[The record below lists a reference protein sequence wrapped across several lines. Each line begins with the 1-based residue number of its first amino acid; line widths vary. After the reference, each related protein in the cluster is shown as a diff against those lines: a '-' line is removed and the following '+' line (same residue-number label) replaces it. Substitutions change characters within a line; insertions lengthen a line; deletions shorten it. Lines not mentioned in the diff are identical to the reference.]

1 MIRHWSGADTR
12 ANQDRVRSAPRPNR
26 SDEMKL
32 APKHPPGRR
41 TRKARVFEAEI
52 RQLRAEGYTFESIR
66 AALAD
71 AGVQV
76 SRSTVQREAARQ
88 TLDAAAEGAD
98 GAARNADTPMKRQP
112 PEPARAE
119 PLSGKDIAEA
129 FVRNR
134 ITNPLIRNRSSDE
147 DSRH

>member
-1 MIRHWSGADTR
+1 
-12 ANQDRVRSAPRPNR
+12 
-26 SDEMKL
+26 MKL

-41 TRKARVFEAEI
+41 TRKARAFEAEI

-66 AALAD
+66 TALAD
-71 AGVQV
+71 AGVHV

-88 TLDAAAEGAD
+88 AHDAAAEADD
-98 GAARNADTPMKRQP
+98 GAARNTDMPMKRRP
-112 PEPARAE
+112 PRPALAPARAE

-134 ITNPLIRNRSSDE
+134 ITNPLIRNRSPDE

>member
-1 MIRHWSGADTR
+1 
-12 ANQDRVRSAPRPNR
+12 
-26 SDEMKL
+26 MKL
-32 APKHPPGRR
+32 APKHPPGRQ
-41 TRKARVFEAEI
+41 TRKARAFEAEI
-52 RQLRAEGYTFESIR
+52 QQLRAEGYTFEAIR

-88 TLDAAAEGAD
+88 ALDAAAEAEGKDGTARFAD
-98 GAARNADTPMKRQP
+98 APTKRQRSVTAFG
-112 PEPARAE
+112 PARAE

-134 ITNPLIRNRSSDE
+134 INNPVIRNRSSDE

>member
-1 MIRHWSGADTR
+1 
-12 ANQDRVRSAPRPNR
+12 
-26 SDEMKL
+26 MKL

-76 SRSTVQREAARQ
+76 SRSTVQREAAREA
-88 TLDAAAEGAD
+88 LDVAAEGQH
-98 GAARNADTPMKRQP
+98 GAARNADTPTKRRP
-112 PEPARAE
+112 TEPAPAPARAE

-129 FVRNR
+129 FVRSR
-134 ITNPLIRNRSSDE
+134 ITNPLIRNRSTDE

>member
-1 MIRHWSGADTR
+1 
-12 ANQDRVRSAPRPNR
+12 
-26 SDEMKL
+26 MKL
-32 APKHPPGRR
+32 APKDPPGRQ
-41 TRKARVFEAEI
+41 TRKARAFEAQI

-88 TLDAAAEGAD
+88 TLDAAAEGTD
-98 GAARNADTPMKRQP
+98 GAARNADTPTKPRP
-112 PEPARAE
+112 PVPALAPARAE

>member
-1 MIRHWSGADTR
+1 
-12 ANQDRVRSAPRPNR
+12 
-26 SDEMKL
+26 MKL

-41 TRKARVFEAEI
+41 TRKARAFEAEI

-88 TLDAAAEGAD
+88 ALDAAPESED
-98 GAARNADTPMKRQP
+98 GAACAADTPPTRRP
-112 PEPARAE
+112 LVPALAPARAE

>member
-1 MIRHWSGADTR
+1 
-12 ANQDRVRSAPRPNR
+12 
-26 SDEMKL
+26 MKL

-41 TRKARVFEAEI
+41 TRKARAFEAEI
-52 RQLRAEGYTFESIR
+52 RQLRADGYTFEAIR

-71 AGVQV
+71 AGVHV

-88 TLDAAAEGAD
+88 TLGVAAEGEN
-98 GAARNADTPMKRQP
+98 GTARNADTPTKRRP
-112 PEPARAE
+112 PVPGLAPARTE

-134 ITNPLIRNRSSDE
+134 VTNPLIRNRSSDE

>member
-1 MIRHWSGADTR
+1 
-12 ANQDRVRSAPRPNR
+12 
-26 SDEMKL
+26 MKL

-41 TRKARVFEAEI
+41 TRKARAFEAEI
-52 RQLRAEGYTFESIR
+52 RQLRVAGYTFEAIR

-76 SRSTVQREAARQ
+76 SRSTVQREAVRQ
-88 TLDAAAEGAD
+88 ALDAAPEGDD
-98 GAARNADTPMKRQP
+98 GAARGADTPTKRRP
-112 PEPARAE
+112 PVPVLAPARAE

-129 FVRNR
+129 FVRKR
-134 ITNPLIRNRSSDE
+134 ITNPLIRNRSTDE

>member
-1 MIRHWSGADTR
+1 
-12 ANQDRVRSAPRPNR
+12 
-26 SDEMKL
+26 MKL

-41 TRKARVFEAEI
+41 TRKARAFKAEI
-52 RQLRAEGYTFESIR
+52 RQLRAEGYTFEAIR

-88 TLDAAAEGAD
+88 ALDAAGED
-98 GAARNADTPMKRQP
+98 GAVRHAAKPTKRRP
-112 PEPARAE
+112 PEPALAPARAE

-129 FVRNR
+129 FVRSR

-147 DSRH
+147 DSRP

>member
-1 MIRHWSGADTR
+1 
-12 ANQDRVRSAPRPNR
+12 
-26 SDEMKL
+26 MKL
-32 APKHPPGRR
+32 APKHPPGRQ
-41 TRKARVFEAEI
+41 TRKARAFEAEI

-88 TLDAAAEGAD
+88 ALDAVPESEE
-98 GAARNADTPMKRQP
+98 GAARNADTPTTRRP
-112 PEPARAE
+112 PKPTLAPARAE

-129 FVRNR
+129 SCA
-134 ITNPLIRNRSSDE
+134 TASPT
-147 DSRH
+147 H

>member
-1 MIRHWSGADTR
+1 
-12 ANQDRVRSAPRPNR
+12 
-26 SDEMKL
+26 MKL

-41 TRKARVFEAEI
+41 TRKARAFEAEI
-52 RQLRAEGYTFESIR
+52 RQLRAEGYTFEAIR

-71 AGVQV
+71 AGVLV

-88 TLDAAAEGAD
+88 ELDAAAEVED
-98 GAARNADTPMKRQP
+98 GAARTAETPTKRRP
-112 PEPARAE
+112 PVPALALPRAE

>member
-1 MIRHWSGADTR
+1 
-12 ANQDRVRSAPRPNR
+12 
-26 SDEMKL
+26 MKL
-32 APKHPPGRR
+32 APKHPPGRQ
-41 TRKARVFEAEI
+41 TRKARAFEAEI
-52 RQLRAEGYTFESIR
+52 QQLRAEGYTFEAIR

-88 TLDAAAEGAD
+88 ALDAAAEGED
-98 GAARNADTPMKRQP
+98 GTARNADTPTKRRP
-112 PEPARAE
+112 SVTAFGPAQAE

>member
-1 MIRHWSGADTR
+1 
-12 ANQDRVRSAPRPNR
+12 
-26 SDEMKL
+26 MKL

-41 TRKARVFEAEI
+41 TRKARAFEAEI
-52 RQLRAEGYTFESIR
+52 RQLRAEGYTFEAIR

-71 AGVQV
+71 AGVLV

-88 TLDAAAEGAD
+88 ALDAATESED
-98 GAARNADTPMKRQP
+98 GAACTADTPTKRRSP
-112 PEPARAE
+112 VPTLAPARAE

-129 FVRNR
+129 FVRKR

>member
-1 MIRHWSGADTR
+1 
-12 ANQDRVRSAPRPNR
+12 
-26 SDEMKL
+26 MKL

-41 TRKARVFEAEI
+41 TRKARAFEAEI
-52 RQLRAEGYTFESIR
+52 RQLRGEGYTFEAIR

-71 AGVQV
+71 AGVHV
-76 SRSTVQREAARQ
+76 SRSTVQREADRQ
-88 TLDAAAEGAD
+88 AFD
-98 GAARNADTPMKRQP
+98 GAAGGEEGATRNAYTPTKRRPSATALAQ
-112 PEPARAE
+112 ARAE

-134 ITNPLIRNRSSDE
+134 ITNPLIRNRSTDE

>member
-1 MIRHWSGADTR
+1 
-12 ANQDRVRSAPRPNR
+12 
-26 SDEMKL
+26 MKL
-32 APKHPPGRR
+32 APKHPPGRQ
-41 TRKARVFEAEI
+41 TRKARAFEAEI
-52 RQLRAEGYTFESIR
+52 QQLRAEGYTFEAIR

-88 TLDAAAEGAD
+88 ALDAVAEGED
-98 GAARNADTPMKRQP
+98 GAARLADAPTKRQRSVTAF
-112 PEPARAE
+112 EPARAK

-134 ITNPLIRNRSSDE
+134 INNPLIRNRSSDE

>member
-1 MIRHWSGADTR
+1 
-12 ANQDRVRSAPRPNR
+12 
-26 SDEMKL
+26 MKL
-32 APKHPPGRR
+32 APKHPPGRQ
-41 TRKARVFEAEI
+41 TRKARAFEAEI
-52 RQLRAEGYTFESIR
+52 QQLRAEGYTFEAIR

-76 SRSTVQREAARQ
+76 SRSTVQREAAKQ
-88 TLDAAAEGAD
+88 ALDAVAGGED
-98 GAARNADTPMKRQP
+98 GTARNADTPTKRQRSVTAFG
-112 PEPARAE
+112 PARAE

-134 ITNPLIRNRSSDE
+134 INNPLVRNRSTDE

>member
-1 MIRHWSGADTR
+1 
-12 ANQDRVRSAPRPNR
+12 
-26 SDEMKL
+26 MKL
-32 APKHPPGRR
+32 EPKHPPGRR
-41 TRKARVFEAEI
+41 TRKARAFEAEI

-71 AGVQV
+71 AGVHV
-76 SRSTVQREAARQ
+76 SRSTVQREADRQ
-88 TLDAAAEGAD
+88 AFDAAAGGEDSAT
-98 GAARNADTPMKRQP
+98 RNASNANMPTRRRP
-112 PEPARAE
+112 PVPALAPAQAE

-134 ITNPLIRNRSSDE
+134 ITNPLIRNRSTDE

>member
-1 MIRHWSGADTR
+1 
-12 ANQDRVRSAPRPNR
+12 
-26 SDEMKL
+26 MKL
-32 APKHPPGRR
+32 APKHPPGRQ
-41 TRKARVFEAEI
+41 TRKARAFEAEI

-88 TLDAAAEGAD
+88 ALDAAAGVGD
-98 GAARNADTPMKRQP
+98 GAARDSGTATTERP
-112 PEPARAE
+112 PVPVLAPAGTE
-119 PLSGKDIAEA
+119 SLSGKHIAEA
-129 FVRNR
+129 FVRSR
-134 ITNPLIRNRSSDE
+134 ITNSLIRNRSTDE

>member
-1 MIRHWSGADTR
+1 
-12 ANQDRVRSAPRPNR
+12 
-26 SDEMKL
+26 MKL

-41 TRKARVFEAEI
+41 TRKARAFEAEI
-52 RQLRAEGYTFESIR
+52 RQLRAAGYTFESIR

-88 TLDAAAEGAD
+88 ALDAAAEGAD
-98 GAARNADTPMKRQP
+98 GAARSADTPMKRQP
-112 PEPARAE
+112 PEPALAAARAE

-134 ITNPLIRNRSSDE
+134 ITNPLIRNRSTNDE